1 MRVPRGRP
9 SVVRAGVLALSL
21 VPATLCLA
29 QQPNAAPATTRYQV
43 TVVRIKPDMI
53 DEWID
58 LQKNEVIPAQ
68 KKAGVKERTVL
79 QTAIG
84 NAFEYTILTP
94 YPSFAALDGPGAN
107 ARALGAEAAARLGAK
122 IRKCVDVQRSYLIN
136 RVNDLAIPPGNAIVS
151 RTTVYRPAPGKMQD
165 YLGYIRTDLLPAMK
179 KAKTDGKI
187 AGYAVA
193 TRGVGAPAG
202 EMTTTTY
209 YNKFADLDAGSP
221 VVQAIGATAAAP
233 VTAKG
238 AALATT
244 VQVIIRRRVA
254 DLSF

>member
-1 MRVPRGRP
+1 MRALYGKP
-9 SVVRAGVLALSL
+9 SVVRAGVLALS
-21 VPATLCLA
+21 VFPATLCQA
-29 QQPNAAPATTRYQV
+29 QPASAPPATTRYQV

-68 KKAGVKERTVL
+68 KKGGVKERTVL

-84 NAFEYTILTP
+84 NSFEYTILTP
-94 YPSFAALDGPGAN
+94 YPSFAALDGPAVN
-107 ARALGAEAAARLGAK
+107 VKALGAEAAARLGAK
-122 IRKCVDVQRSYLIN
+122 IRKCVDVQRTYLIN
-136 RVNDLAIPPGNAIVS
+136 RIDDLAIPPGSAVAS
-151 RTTVYRPAPGKMQD
+151 RSQVLRPNPGKTQD
-165 YLGYIRTDLLPAMK
+165 YLAYLRADVLPAMK
-179 KAKTDGKI
+179 KAKADGKI

-193 TRGVGAPAG
+193 TRGVGAQAG

-209 YNKFADLDAGSP
+209 YNKFADLDAGNP
-221 VVQAIGATAAAP
+221 VATVLGASAAAP
-233 VTAKG
+233 ITAKG
-238 AALATT
+238 AALATN